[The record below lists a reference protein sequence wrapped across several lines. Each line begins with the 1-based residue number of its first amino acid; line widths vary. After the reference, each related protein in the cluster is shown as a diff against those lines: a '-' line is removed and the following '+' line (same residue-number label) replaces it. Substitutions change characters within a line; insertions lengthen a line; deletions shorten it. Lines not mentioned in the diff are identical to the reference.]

1 MTRSINQAFED
12 FKAHG
17 NLPSPNGIALQIIKL
32 ASKDDT
38 STQQIAKLISN
49 DPALAGR
56 IVKAANLLFR
66 HQVRP
71 IASIV
76 DGVTVLGVNSVRQLA
91 LCISLVDDFPSGPCK
106 CFDYQKFWARSA
118 CSAVAAQEI
127 VAKMHIGVADEAFLL
142 GLVSQIGRLALATVF
157 SQQYTQVL
165 EQSVTTNNLRELER
179 NVFGLDHNQI
189 TAMML
194 ADWGMPALFQ
204 KIALHLEQP
213 DGSEFPEGE
222 RSWRFLQ
229 LLHFSD
235 LLATICTSSP
245 TERYQLVPRLMLLA
259 TRVSIETS
267 VLIEMG
273 DRVIQGLMEWCD
285 LLHIVKPKLPPF
297 EEILN
302 SASITP
308 ALMGSESLPSVQP
321 PTFKLRIL
329 VVEDDRS
336 IQLLYKSFLEKIGH
350 SVTTANNGLDALEIL
365 EASKPQ
371 VIISDWM
378 MPKMDGIDFCKALRA
393 NPKWRHIYVYIVTA
407 QESTE
412 KLIEAFEAGASDYLT
427 KPINQ
432 KVLMARLRAAQS
444 IIQMQEAMEKDR
456 LQLRQFADELALSNK
471 RLQEL
476 VLTDA
481 LTGLPNR
488 RYALERLE
496 QEIAVAKRGGQP
508 VCCMM
513 IDIDHFKSIN
523 DTYGHHRGDDALKMI
538 AASLR
543 HAARRQDMVC
553 RIGGEEFLVICTN
566 TDEKVGFQYAEL
578 LRQHVSSRPILVQ
591 DKELHLSVSIGLA
604 DNTNR
609 ESVEAMMTRADE
621 RLYAAKAA
629 GRNRTIGG

>member
-1 MTRSINQAFED
+1 MVRFAQHCEA
-12 FKAHG
+12 
-17 NLPSPNGIALQIIKL
+17 Q
-32 ASKDDT
+32 T
-38 STQQIAKLISN
+38 S
-49 DPALAGR
+49 
-56 IVKAANLLFR
+56 
-66 HQVRP
+66 
-71 IASIV
+71 
-76 DGVTVLGVNSVRQLA
+76 
-91 LCISLVDDFPSGPCK
+91 
-106 CFDYQKFWARSA
+106 
-118 CSAVAAQEI
+118 
-127 VAKMHIGVADEAFLL
+127 
-142 GLVSQIGRLALATVF
+142 
-157 SQQYTQVL
+157 
-165 EQSVTTNNLRELER
+165 
-179 NVFGLDHNQI
+179 
-189 TAMML
+189 
-194 ADWGMPALFQ
+194 
-204 KIALHLEQP
+204 
-213 DGSEFPEGE
+213 
-222 RSWRFLQ
+222 
-229 LLHFSD
+229 
-235 LLATICTSSP
+235 
-245 TERYQLVPRLMLLA
+245 
-259 TRVSIETS
+259 
-267 VLIEMG
+267 
-273 DRVIQGLMEWCD
+273 
-285 LLHIVKPKLPPF
+285 PF

-308 ALMGSESLPSVQP
+308 ALMSAESLPSVQP
-321 PTFKLRIL
+321 ATFKLRIL

-336 IQLLYKSFLEKIGH
+336 IQLLYKAFLEKIGH

-365 EASKPQ
+365 KTSKPQ

-378 MPKMDGIDFCKALRA
+378 MPKMDGIEFCKALRA

-432 KVLMARLRAAQS
+432 KVLVARLRAAQS
-444 IIQMQEAMEKDR
+444 IVQMQEAMEKDR

-476 VLTDA
+476 VLTDT

-496 QEIAVAKRGGQP
+496 QEIAVAKRGGNP

-553 RIGGEEFLVICTN
+553 RIGGEEFLVICIN
-566 TDEKVGFQYAEL
+566 TDEKTGFQYAEL
-578 LRQHVSSRPILVQ
+578 LRQHVSSRAILVQ

-609 ESVEAMMTRADE
+609 GSVEAMMTRADE